1 MIIAC
6 ATDDN
11 KNFIERHFG
20 DAAYYDIFELEDGKL
35 VLLETISNTT
45 EDEAEGVHGDPKKAK
60 GIRSLLAEKHV
71 NVGLTKVFGPNIK
84 RIKKHLVPVLVSV
97 DTIEEGLKKV
107 LEASE
112 TIQKAIDAGD
122 ERGHIDLR

>member
-11 KNFIERHFG
+11 KKFIERHFG
-20 DAAYYDIFELEDGKL
+20 DAEYYDIYELKDGKFL
-35 VLLETISNTT
+35 LLETISNTT

-60 GIRSLLAEKHV
+60 GIMSLLAENHV
-71 NVGLTKVFGPNIK
+71 NVGLAKVFGPNIK
-84 RIKKHLVPVLVSV
+84 RIKKHMLPVLVSV
-97 DTIEEGLKKV
+97 DNIEEGLAKV
-107 LEASE
+107 LQESE
-112 TIQKAIDAGD
+112 TIQKEIDAGE